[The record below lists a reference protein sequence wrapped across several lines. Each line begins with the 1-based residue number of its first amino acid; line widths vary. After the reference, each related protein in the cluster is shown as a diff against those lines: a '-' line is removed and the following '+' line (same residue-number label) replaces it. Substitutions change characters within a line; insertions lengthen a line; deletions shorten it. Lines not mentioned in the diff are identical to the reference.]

1 MFTSTDS
8 SHLSLAKMVLSTQ
21 GQKDKKLSRS
31 NSVWVLLSQRWRK
44 TYFYARDTRYCVTK
58 TQDYRIKNH
67 VGANI

>member
-8 SHLSLAKMVLSTQ
+8 SHLSPAEMVLSTQ

-44 TYFYARDTRYCVTK
+44 TYFYARDTGIV
-58 TQDYRIKNH
+58 
-67 VGANI
+67 

>member
-8 SHLSLAKMVLSTQ
+8 CHLSPAEMVLSTQ
-21 GQKDKKLSRS
+21 GQKTFPLKFYLGSIIATPEEKL
-31 NSVWVLLSQRWRK
+31 LFL
-44 TYFYARDTRYCVTK
+44 ACHTRYCVTK